1 MSAGREAHLQA
12 ATAELVLT
20 LAESKQRLGM
30 HLSGW
35 AVGAP
40 ALESAVAAAALA
52 QEELGHARVLYA
64 LLEELPR
71 PAQPRVVGF
80 LQFPWVRWTQAV
92 AGLVL
97 MDTALTSLLLHLAD
111 SAYPALAR
119 RADRM
124 LQEEV
129 FHLEFAEG
137 RVRELAEDP
146 EWRQELEGYAGRL
159 LPEVLAWLDLDG
171 EGLQALVQEGVVRG
185 GPEVWRQAYLGRV
198 APLLLEVGIR
208 LPQGISWDLAR
219 GRWEYPARLRPA
231 QAPVGCPWCGS
242 REVERLG
249 PFGPQLMAASYLC
262 RRRGSPFQRIRKRG
276 NAEG

>member
-1 MSAGREAHLQA
+1 MSAGREAHLQV
-12 ATAELVLT
+12 ATAELVLA
-20 LAESKQRLGM
+20 LAESKHCLGM

-64 LLEELPR
+64 LLEELPH

-97 MDTALTSLLLHLAD
+97 MDTALTTLLVHLTD
-111 SAYPALAR
+111 SASTGLAR
-119 RADRM
+119 RAERM

-146 EWRQELEGYAGRL
+146 EWRQELEGYVGRL
-159 LPEVLAWLDLDG
+159 LPEVLAWFDPDG
-171 EGLQALVQEGVVRG
+171 EGLRALVQAGVVRG
-185 GPEVWRQAYLGRV
+185 DPEVWRQAYLGRV

-208 LPQGISWDLAR
+208 LPHGISWDLAR
-219 GRWEYPARLRPA
+219 GRWEVPTRIRPTQDPAC
-231 QAPVGCPWCGS
+231 CPWCGS
-242 REVERLG
+242 EEVERIG

-262 RRRGSPFQRIRKRG
+262 RRCGSPFQRIRKRG
-276 NAEG
+276 NGKG